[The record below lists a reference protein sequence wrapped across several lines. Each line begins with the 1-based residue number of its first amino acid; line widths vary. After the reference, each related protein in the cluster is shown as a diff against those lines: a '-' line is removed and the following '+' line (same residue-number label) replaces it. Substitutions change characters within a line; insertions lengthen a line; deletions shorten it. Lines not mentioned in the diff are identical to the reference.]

1 MFECRSALA
10 DRPQPRSASGEAG
23 PLVIGEAPG
32 FALLQ
37 VSAFV
42 GTMGELERIVR
53 GVLGASLPQRVGG
66 TGRSPDHRIFKVGP
80 ERFWTVGPQGPWIAS
95 LEQAVP
101 GEIGS
106 IVSLSHARTR
116 LFIDGAASRAVLS
129 RGIALDLHPE
139 VFRPDAYA
147 LTGLQ
152 HTPVLLH
159 RAGQNRYELY
169 VPRTFAAWVWEW
181 LTDAALPFGF
191 EVVGTS
197 APADEERAGQK

>member
-10 DRPQPRSASGEAG
+10 SRLQPRSASGVGG
-23 PLVIGEAPG
+23 PLTIGEGPG
-32 FALLQ
+32 CALVQ
-37 VSAFV
+37 ASAFV

-53 GVLGASLPQRVGG
+53 GVLGAGLPQRVGA
-66 TGRSPDHRIFKVGP
+66 TECSTDHRIFKVGP
-80 ERFWTVGPQGPWIAS
+80 ERFWIVGPQGAWIAS
-95 LEQAVP
+95 LEQAVRAQ
-101 GEIGS
+101 IGS

-139 VFRPDAYA
+139 AFRLDAYA
-147 LTGLQ
+147 LTGLE

-159 RAGQNRYELY
+159 RAAPNRYELY
-169 VPRTFAAWVWEW
+169 VPRTFAVWVWEW

-191 EVVGTS
+191 EVAGTS
-197 APADEERAGQK
+197 SLGVGG